1 MALVILRSFF
11 VMVTVGIAVLI
22 VNSEP
27 MRQAPPWA
35 PWAVM
40 AGSLALPL
48 AVMAVDAA
56 IRRKDLTTITAVYFG
71 LLVGVFL
78 TYVAMLALA
87 PVLPLNPRDSTWTW
101 LPLVLGLTV
110 LLLTDRKELL
120 KYLYPFAIQSGRGTA
135 RYLGVVGLLAYTL
148 GSVVT
153 TEHIKAN
160 FLLNAGL
167 LLVAA
172 SALWYM
178 IRLTRFK
185 ERGL

>member
-1 MALVILRSFF
+1 MNNQFNKIDWPSLGYAHVFF
-11 VMVTVGIAVLI
+11 GV
-22 VNSEP
+22 
-27 MRQAPPWA
+27 
-35 PWAVM
+35 
-40 AGSLALPL
+40 PL
-48 AVMAVDAA
+48 
-56 IRRKDLTTITAVYFG
+56 LLFG
-71 LLVGVFL
+71 LSLE
-78 TYVAMLALA
+78 TESSYIKSSA
-87 PVLPLNPRDSTWTW
+87 WT
-101 LPLVLGLTV
+101 PLVVGLTI

-153 TEHIKAN
+153 TEDIKAN

-172 SALWYM
+172 SASWYL
-178 IRLTRFK
+178 IRLLKFG

>member
-1 MALVILRSFF
+1 MFF
-11 VMVTVGIAVLI
+11 GV
-22 VNSEP
+22 
-27 MRQAPPWA
+27 
-35 PWAVM
+35 
-40 AGSLALPL
+40 PL
-48 AVMAVDAA
+48 
-56 IRRKDLTTITAVYFG
+56 LLFG
-71 LLVGVFL
+71 LSLETDSSYIKTSAWTPLLV
-78 TYVAMLALA
+78 
-87 PVLPLNPRDSTWTW
+87 
-101 LPLVLGLTV
+101 GLTV

-135 RYLGVVGLLAYTL
+135 RYLGVVGLLSYTL
-148 GSVVT
+148 GSLVT